1 MNTWKIIIGS
11 IFLFLIGVQFFMGGL
26 FPRRSSLPNKTS
38 YEDSPLYKELEIEKP
53 KKVIMLLID
62 ALREDF
68 VQIDE
73 ASLKKFD
80 KYKGK
85 KISLF

>member
-1 MNTWKIIIGS
+1 MA
-11 IFLFLIGVQFFMGGL
+11 GL
-26 FPRRSSLPNKTS
+26 FPRRSSLPNKTT

-53 KKVIMLLID
+53 RKVIMMLID

-68 VQIDE
+68 VQIDD